1 MTNEE
6 VKRMMEQVDEKYI
19 DELTKYDASA
29 QPDEPA
35 EIVSGE
41 TPIVKSSPWRAVAAI
56 AAAVLLI
63 VPGVYL
69 TKQASLHMTPS
80 ESVSDSM
87 PTEEWENSLFDGTL
101 DVLPGL
107 PEETSQILSESSGG
121 PLTFGSFLGNATVT
135 ASGCSEDV
143 NDAAIANVAYQDGDR
158 SLVLT
163 VIDHTT
169 DMLPATPG
177 KSLGGQYENVTF
189 HGKIADDGSACAF
202 WQGDTQYL
210 ITADH
215 LTAHELVTFTYE
227 VLAAHPTAFMLHMH
241 NTQGSGWFEGDAA
254 VIPFEENRFD
264 APVIQLE
271 SCSDMQRGQVSSS
284 TGTGENGEVYE
295 KLNIVYS
302 IPDAPWHRLHIGY
315 VQMPEGGAD
324 SLMPFAANDR
334 IMLTPE
340 TCEMLD
346 NDTIWNSIWMRNGNV
361 CFTLDCGTYCVNVAG
376 EGCSYEELVG
386 FMAALFRPDG
396 EQTSDGRSTMEPQ
409 DFATLADANR
419 AAFPWQGK
427 VIQWDVI
434 GEKAV
439 DYIHTSGDD
448 LEILYADNDPMSNYI
463 RLHYEQLGEKPAD
476 GTHVK
481 PENGKLDADALFGD
495 MEMYI
500 ADDTLSFYVDY
511 PDYSLFLSME
521 ADRDE
526 FGYLIHALNAVNAES
541 VMSEQDTVSEDVQH
555 YTYEEALDFVGSA
568 YLPAR
573 VMGSEEMGTLMTLD
587 ESEILHGRKILRG
600 ADGSE
605 SETEY
610 LELNYYS
617 SEHHLKLIIGDA
629 NYITD
634 QPEIQSW
641 SMKDITKAPA
651 AETVEGSLQNYSF
664 YRKAGELTIAF
675 EGTVTMDEIDAFA
688 QFYSNISYSQETG
701 YVFPNFMSLDEV
713 NKQNTIWNT
722 QVPELEQIGSYTFRE
737 ADLYEFANVSHRQV
751 KRQNLYYDYTPGAA
765 EDLKFPR
772 CLTISYTDMTA
783 EELGCSAL
791 TVGLDKLDA
800 GTLCTDDRFLVHED
814 DQNRAFVV
822 EMGSY
827 NIIVVAEGGI
837 AQEDMQAVIDAI
849 RSTSKINTLLDTDTL
864 NKAGCVWDGNV
875 PTAQTIGGYRFDSA
889 MLQKGIDPAANESY
903 TQEVLMY
910 QPGDTDSYGMF
921 TVVYTTQSAGDTG
934 YAECVIDR
942 NVLNAETVCT
952 QERFVCNSRRVFLLD
967 MGDYRIRVSCTRTDI
982 PQTDMQAFID
992 AILEANK

>member
-19 DELTKYDASA
+19 DELTKYDAEMQTGA
-29 QPDEPA
+29 PA
-35 EIVSGE
+35 EAVSGE

-69 TKQASLHMTPS
+69 AKQASLRMTPS

-87 PTEEWENSLFDGTL
+87 PDSWDSAAETQAVS
-101 DVLPGL
+101 
-107 PEETSQILSESSGG
+107 EETTETEVET
-121 PLTFGSFLGNATVT
+121 P
-135 ASGCSEDV
+135 ASREYAS
-143 NDAAIANVAYQDGDR
+143 
-158 SLVLT
+158 
-163 VIDHTT
+163 
-169 DMLPATPG
+169 
-177 KSLGGQYENVTF
+177 
-189 HGKIADDGSACAF
+189 
-202 WQGDTQYL
+202 
-210 ITADH
+210 
-215 LTAHELVTFTYE
+215 
-227 VLAAHPTAFMLHMH
+227 
-241 NTQGSGWFEGDAA
+241 
-254 VIPFEENRFD
+254 
-264 APVIQLE
+264 
-271 SCSDMQRGQVSSS
+271 
-284 TGTGENGEVYE
+284 
-295 KLNIVYS
+295 
-302 IPDAPWHRLHIGY
+302 
-315 VQMPEGGAD
+315 
-324 SLMPFAANDR
+324 
-334 IMLTPE
+334 
-340 TCEMLD
+340 
-346 NDTIWNSIWMRNGNV
+346 
-361 CFTLDCGTYCVNVAG
+361 
-376 EGCSYEELVG
+376 
-386 FMAALFRPDG
+386 
-396 EQTSDGRSTMEPQ
+396 MEPQ
-409 DFATLADANR
+409 DFATLLDANN

-439 DYIHTSGDD
+439 DYIHTNGDD
-448 LEILYADNDPMSNYI
+448 LEILYAGSDPMDVYI
-463 RLHYEQLGEKPAD
+463 RLHYEQWGETLVDSEGIA
-476 GTHVK
+476 HVQ
-481 PENGKLDADALFGD
+481 PEQGKLDADTLWQDASLYDG
-495 MEMYI
+495 E
-500 ADDTLSFYVDY
+500 DTISFFVDY
-511 PDYSLFLSME
+511 NAYRLFIAME

-541 VMSEQDTVSEDVQH
+541 VMPEQDTVSEDVQH

-573 VMGSEEMGTLMTLD
+573 VMGSEENGSLMTLD

-600 ADGSE
+600 ADGAE

-610 LELNYYS
+610 LELHYYS
-617 SEHHLKLIIGDA
+617 GAHHLKIFIGDE

-664 YRKAGELTIAF
+664 YRKVGELTVAF
-675 EGTVTMDEIDAFA
+675 EGSVTMDEIDAFA
-688 QFYSNISYSQETG
+688 QFYSNTSYSQETG

-751 KRQNLYYDYTPGAA
+751 KRQNLYYHNADASKG
-765 EDLKFPR
+765 F
-772 CLTISYTDMTA
+772 TISYTNMTPA
-783 EELGCSAL
+783 ELGCSAL

-800 GTLCTDDRFLVHED
+800 GTLCTDDRYLVHED

-849 RSTSKINTLLDTDTL
+849 QSSAKITTLLDTETL
-864 NKAGCVWDGNV
+864 NKTGCVWDGKV
-875 PTAQTIGGYRFDSA
+875 PAAQTIGGYSFDSA
-889 MLQKGIDPAANESY
+889 MLQKGIDPQTNASY

-910 QPGDTDSYGMF
+910 QSADSYGMF
-921 TVVYTTQSAGDTG
+921 TVAYTTQSAEDTG
-934 YAECVIDR
+934 YGACLIGIDE
-942 NVLNAETVCT
+942 LNAETVCT
-952 QERFVCNSRRVFLLD
+952 QERFVCNSRRVFLVD

-982 PQTDMQAFID
+982 PQTDIQAFID
-992 AILEANK
+992 AILEVNQ